1 MVIVDNF
8 SRIVL
13 QELWED
19 VFAERDEMPAPN
31 AAQLVTEGEEIPK
44 QGYML
49 AAEGYRFA
57 HVGESLEAGV
67 AQGEQLVVQ
76 GYM

>member
-1 MVIVDNF
+1 MVIIDNF
-8 SRIVL
+8 SGIVF

-31 AAQLVTEGEEIPK
+31 AAQLVAEGEEIGR

-49 AAEGYRFA
+49 AAEGYMFA